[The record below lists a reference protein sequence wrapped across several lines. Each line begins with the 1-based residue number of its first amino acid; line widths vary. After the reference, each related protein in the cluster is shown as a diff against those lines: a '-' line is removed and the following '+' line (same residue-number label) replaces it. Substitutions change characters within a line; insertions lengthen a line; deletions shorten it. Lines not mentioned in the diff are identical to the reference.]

1 MGQCL
6 EVAWEN
12 GFINIIKYITWTN
25 LQSDCKFVHPK
36 NPMNTPALR
45 ELQIIPGVG
54 KSIAQDLLN
63 IGITKVSDL
72 KKKNPEK
79 LYQQMNAYYGVK
91 QDICLL
97 YVMRCA
103 VYFASHKKHEPEKL
117 KWWNWR

>member
-1 MGQCL
+1 
-6 EVAWEN
+6 
-12 GFINIIKYITWTN
+12 
-25 LQSDCKFVHPK
+25 
-36 NPMNTPALR
+36 MNTPALR

-63 IGITKVSDL
+63 IGITKVTDL
-72 KKKNPEK
+72 KNKNPEK
-79 LYQQMNAYYGVK
+79 LYQQLNAHYGVK

>member
-6 EVAWEN
+6 EVAWEK
-12 GFINIIKYITWTN
+12 GFINIIKCITWTN
-25 LQSDCKFVHPK
+25 LQSYCKFVHPK
-36 NPMNTPALR
+36 NPMNTPAQR